1 MKTYDNELRGAAFVN
16 NRAYSPKAPAFK
28 GFVEIEG
35 RKFDIAIWPQKSKSG
50 LDYLS
55 LKLTPS
61 DESNYQAPYRS
72 EIIESQDEIKA
83 KEDQDREPQQ
93 WSAEQHRRLMEA

>member
-1 MKTYDNELRGAAFVN
+1 MKNYDNELRGAAFPN
-16 NRAYSPKAPAFK
+16 NRAFSPKAPAFI

-55 LKLTPS
+55 LKLTPA
-61 DESNYQAPYRS
+61 DASNYQAPYRS
-72 EIIESQDEIKA
+72 ETIESEDDLKTKA
-83 KEDQDREPQQ
+83 DQDRKAQE
-93 WSAEQHRRLMEA
+93 WSAEKQRRLLEA